1 MLQYVVDVH
10 FSLLTRLISLILMQA
25 GLSDAHQVIFDLPT
39 RTQNHPVQL
48 HSVCTSKDDKLCSDY
63 GISDDVLLGLL
74 KLLKTYLSDESVE
87 IVDAASQTL
96 RVCINS
102 CIPVNCEQSSD
113 KYFCINCA
121 RAFRPSYHFRITFF
135 FLLHTKMYLI
145 LFVVW

>member
-10 FSLLTRLISLILMQA
+10 FYLLSHLISLILMQA

-39 RTQNHPVQL
+39 PTQKHPVQL
-48 HSVCTSKDDKLCSDY
+48 HSGSTSKDDKLCSDY

-96 RVCINS
+96 RVCINV
-102 CIPVNCEQSSD
+102 CISVNSEQS
-113 KYFCINCA
+113 
-121 RAFRPSYHFRITFF
+121 
-135 FLLHTKMYLI
+135 
-145 LFVVW
+145 